1 VNHFT
6 GIYRLCSFVPVLVV
20 AERSNGTLIKDFK
33 SLNQC
38 MSSLVTIS
46 PGLLMTSAILL
57 EDWCRSTSSLFN
69 RVPNNLSYL
78 LLMQDDRSTVFAA

>member
-46 PGLLMTSAILL
+46 PGLLMTSVVLSG
-57 EDWCRSTSSLFN
+57 DWCRSSSSLFN
-69 RVPNNLSYL
+69 CVPNNLSKL
-78 LLMQDDRSTVFAA
+78 FALNAG